1 MAQATY
7 QRVLPNL
14 TQATRNAAYEKL
26 SLLCNHLP
34 NLGVDLVSIS
44 IDVPT
49 RTITVVLTDPLRDD
63 QLDHLGLI

>member
-1 MAQATY
+1 MATY

-14 TQATRNAAYEKL
+14 TQNTRNAAYEKL

-34 NLGVDLVSIS
+34 NLGADLISIS

-49 RTITVVLTDPLRDD
+49 RTITVVLTDPLPDD